1 MSRNYGSGEYRA
13 DNREFMNWRG
23 IPRKTSGGSIISM
36 TKRGVVI
43 PFPDDRIVH
52 QIPDE
57 MVTMGRHQYRLR
69 PGSLAARVWDLV
81 TVIEEE

>member
-43 PFPDDRIVH
+43 PFPTERMVR
-52 QIPDE
+52 QQPDE
-57 MVTMGRHQYRLR
+57 LVTMGGHQYRLR